1 MQAVKTAGRTAGNDT
16 KPSFYDRVAT
26 LADMILQHPKNE
38 QERAE
43 AAQVKK
49 MMSRKLTAVR

>member
-1 MQAVKTAGRTAGNDT
+1 MTTEKTAVKVAQTAV
-16 KPSFYDRVAT
+16 KPTFYDRVAT

-38 QERAE
+38 QERQE

-49 MMSRKLTAVR
+49 MMSRKLRSV